1 MERAYD
7 ALGKPGVFR
16 NDRFWLAGDHV
27 VDPRIN
33 QVPKVK
39 KLIDSSKRAKQE
51 FRMTENQGNN
61 VCLQCYIS
69 VLVFG

>member
-7 ALGKPGVFR
+7 SLGKPGIFR

-33 QVPKVK
+33 HIPKVK
-39 KLIDSSKRAKQE
+39 SLISSSKRAKE
-51 FRMTENQGNN
+51 DFRMTEYQGNN
-61 VCLQCYIS
+61 VSRGTHIFKS
-69 VLVFG
+69 FRF